1 MPLFVIFV
9 VIPLLEIAVFIQVG
23 SAIGVGTTLFLTFLT
38 AVIGASLLRWQGL
51 ETWKKANDSLGRNE
65 LPLQEVFDGVCLLIA
80 GATLLTPGFVT
91 DTIGFLLFIPPLR
104 MALFS
109 WIRKMHEDGRF
120 KMNVHYSSYD
130 MNRNPRGPNVIDAE
144 YTTIEE
150 EDITAGDTPDKGRD
164 KGDDKGGDTSDNKR

>member
-23 SAIGVGTTLFLTFLT
+23 QAIGLGTTLFLTFLT

-51 ETWKKANDSLGRNE
+51 ETWARVNESLRRNE

-91 DTIGFLLFIPPLR
+91 DTIGFLLFVPMVRKTLFAQLKR
-104 MALFS
+104 M
-109 WIRKMHEDGRF
+109 HQQGRF
-120 KMNVHYSSYD
+120 RMNMHYSHYET
-130 MNRNPRGPNVIDAE
+130 NGGAQQQGPTVIDAE
-144 YTTIEE
+144 YTTVEE
-150 EDITAGDTPDKGRD
+150 GEDDTEKDGDT
-164 KGDDKGGDTSDNKR
+164 GGHRR